1 MNPIT
6 WPFKL
11 PLLPLRGTVRLAQTI
26 QEEADRQLADPATVR
41 RQLEDVERAHA
52 AGEISD
58 QEAAD
63 LEREIVARYTQV
75 RQGTTAAADSDEA
88 D

>member
-6 WPFKL
+6 FPLKL
-11 PLLPLRGTVRLAQTI
+11 PLLPLQGILRLAKAI

-41 RQLEDVERAHA
+41 RELEEVERAHA

-58 QEAAD
+58 EEAAE
-63 LEREIVARYTQV
+63 LEKEIVARYTQV
-75 RQGTTAAADSDEA
+75 RRGTTAATDSDEG
-88 D
+88 